1 MILNY
6 FFRQSKPNEQWP
18 KCAVATSKA
27 TNFKLTMPHMNSA
40 LLSLN
45 NVGILAWT
53 WRRGQNRGKLSSLH
67 TRPQRSLQPQRRQQ
81 TIQIVLTHRRT
92 ISKSF
97 LWGST
102 SKLCWGVQLKSGLKS
117 GEKVQLG
124 ETASR
129 MVCLK
134 GSNHRFYINL
144 VGTLFY
150 F

>member
-40 LLSLN
+40 PLSLN

-102 SKLCWGVQLKSGLKS
+102 SKLCWGVQLQSGLKS
-117 GEKVQLG
+117 GGKSAIRRNRITHGL
-124 ETASR
+124 SKR
-129 MVCLK
+129 LK
-134 GSNHRFYINL
+134 SSFL
-144 VGTLFY
+144 
-150 F
+150 